1 MTIVRLLLCVPLGK
15 VGKLVLAAHLLLIL
29 TSVIALSQT
38 QANLGGELVA
48 NPKARQVLATET
60 SQDWAQW
67 GGPDRNFISD
77 ATGLADSWP
86 ATGPRQLWSR
96 PLGNGHSTI
105 IVENGR
111 LYTMYRPTREGSR
124 SGEFAAMESVIS
136 LDATTGETL
145 WEYSYAA
152 QPLNFRF
159 GAGPH

>member
-1 MTIVRLLLCVPLGK
+1 MGVSLHIAQAYSHTFLLGEHSGYVIMSPMRIVRLVLCVPRGK

-38 QANLGGELVA
+38 QANLGGELGA

-60 SQDWAQW
+60 SQEWTQW
-67 GGPDRNFISD
+67 GGPHRNFISD

-111 LYTMYRPTREGSR
+111 LYTMYRPEREVS
-124 SGEFAAMESVIS
+124 
-136 LDATTGETL
+136 
-145 WEYSYAA
+145 
-152 QPLNFRF
+152 
-159 GAGPH
+159 